1 MEQTRYIMDNLIL
14 KKGMAVPPAPLR
26 RWLRDGYVKLL
37 SARHKTKLK
46 KRWMILFSDVLLLT
60 EKEERKG
67 GDEKKKVRRRVVLCI
82 VCVCMYVCVC
92 VYVCVCCLCYLCCV
106 SCVCGE
112 CVQRVVLTS
121 SLQSKS
127 SDGRDSPENANRSSQ
142 FRVRKIIPIDQILL
156 RDGRL
161 REIVIEEHRHVIE
174 IIHVEHNR
182 PVVLVRIH
190 LCVYVCMRALGRA

>member
-67 GDEKKKVRRRVVLCI
+67 GDEKKKVRRRVVLC
-82 VCVCMYVCVC
+82 CVYGVC
-92 VYVCVCCLCYLCCV
+92 VYVCVCVCV
-106 SCVCGE
+106 SCVLCVRSVSYSRPRCRASRATGATPPRTPIAPPSSACG
-112 CVQRVVLTS
+112 
-121 SLQSKS
+121 KS
-127 SDGRDSPENANRSSQ
+127 SRSIRFYSATGGCA
-142 FRVRKIIPIDQILL
+142 RS
-156 RDGRL
+156 
-161 REIVIEEHRHVIE
+161 
-174 IIHVEHNR
+174 
-182 PVVLVRIH
+182 
-190 LCVYVCMRALGRA
+190 